1 MPFPISRRSQILALT
16 TTLCVI
22 VATIV
27 RAEAEWPD
35 VGGHAF
41 AGHAAL
47 ETTATPA
54 PADTPVLLD
63 SQHGQQWQSGGN
75 DILLMRGRCEVTQG
89 NVSARAPQMVVWRMP
104 GTGEDRQERVLVYL
118 EGNSTRS
125 AEIRSAD
132 GIERGRQLLLEL
144 TTTAGVRHTRSSS
157 LATLDGSQEPLF
169 RNATDFRRE
178 QRPERSDLELTQY
191 MLAQPPF
198 GGPSFGSDF
207 PQPVAGP
214 QRSVRISPR
223 YLGMDFVMRARV
235 SEDTTPPEFIITV
248 TRGVNIVVTNVPLQ
262 VEGRLVLTTIDLTAD
277 RAVIWT
283 DNPPANE
290 ALGGLSGFQLGPDSP
305 FQVYLEGNIVVR
317 QGLNEARASHAFYD
331 VNEQRGLLLNG
342 EIRTFIPELGG
353 DLRLRA
359 EQIRQNSETSFH
371 ARNAW
376 VSTSQ
381 LGRPGY
387 RIQASDIYLE
397 ERFDPRS
404 SRIDPATGQ
413 PTGGTPW
420 VTSTNNQFIV
430 EEFPLLYLPYL
441 SGPAEDPQIP
451 IRRLATGY
459 DGIFGLQVESVWSL
473 EALFGLDLP
482 QGVDWELQAD
492 LFSQRG
498 PGIGTRG
505 EYDLDSSFLGIPA
518 RHEGFG
524 QAYYINDGGEDNLG
538 LGRRNLTFPNDNR
551 GRATWRHRMQL
562 PQGTWIDAEL
572 GYVSDRNFLEQYYEP
587 EFDRDKDQETLVNLN
602 HQIDNLTGSV
612 LVRGRL
618 NDFEYQTEW
627 LPRGDLTILGEPLLG
642 GLATW
647 SSHSSIGYGRIGQ
660 ADAPYDPT
668 DPFQPLESPFTPLPM
683 FEDSAGLVAM
693 TRHELDMP
701 FNVGPVNVVPYLLGE
716 AAHWEEDVTQSQLSR
731 LYGSAGVRA
740 SLMFWKAMPHIQ
752 SSVLGLNGLAHK
764 MVFDLDYYYAQAS
777 EDLSSIPQYNEFD
790 DNAQERF
797 RERFPLLE
805 FGGALPIEL
814 DPRLYALR
822 SGAGRSVTAPYHELV
837 DDQHVLRLGWR
848 HRWQTKVGPPDRQRI
863 KDWMTLDLEASIFPD
878 ADRDNFGEDIGLLG
892 ARYSWAVGERTTLL
906 ANALY
911 DLFDNGQELWNIG
924 VLSQRSARGSLYL
937 GFRQVKVGTVDSQI
951 IAASYS
957 YRMSPKWVSTFGTS
971 FDVAEGIDR
980 GQSMTVTRI
989 GEYLLVHVGAGY
1001 DRSRNNF
1008 GFGISVEPRLG
1019 YSTSSTQLSS
1029 LLGIQ

>member
-1 MPFPISRRSQILALT
+1 MPFPTFRISPTLT
-16 TTLCVI
+16 LTAALCVI
-22 VATIV
+22 VLPAV
-27 RAEAEWPD
+27 RADDERPF
-35 VGGHAF
+35 VGGHVV
-41 AGHAAL
+41 AGHSPEAADAL
-47 ETTATPA
+47 QLAT
-54 PADTPVLLD
+54 DTPILLD
-63 SQHGQQWQSGGN
+63 SQHGQQWQAAGS

-89 NVSARAPQMVVWRMP
+89 SISAQAPQMVVWRLRSP
-104 GTGEDRQERVLVYL
+104 AGNRQERILVYL
-118 EGNSTRS
+118 EGTSARN
-125 AEIRSAD
+125 AEIRTTD

-144 TTTAGVRHTRSSS
+144 KSSAGVRHTRSTS

-169 RNATDFRRE
+169 RNATEYRRD

-191 MLAQPPF
+191 LMPQPTF
-198 GGPSFGSDF
+198 GGPGFGSEF
-207 PQPVAGP
+207 PAPIAGP

-235 SEDTTPPEFIITV
+235 SEETTPPEYIITV
-248 TRGVNIVVTNVPLQ
+248 TRGVNIVVSNVPLQ

-290 ALGGLSGFQLGPDSP
+290 ALGGLNAFQLGPNSP

-331 VNEQRGLLLNG
+331 VNEQRGLLLNA

-404 SRIDPATGQ
+404 SQIDPATGQ

-420 VTSTNNQFIV
+420 VTSTNNRFMI

-459 DGIFGLQVESVWSL
+459 DGIFGLQIESVWSL

-505 EYDLDSSFLGIPA
+505 EYDLDSSLLGIPA
-518 RHEGFG
+518 RHEGYG
-524 QAYYINDGGEDNLG
+524 QAYYINDGDRDNLG
-538 LGRRNLTFPNDNR
+538 LGRRNLMFPDDNR
-551 GRATWRHRMQL
+551 GRALLRHRMHL
-562 PQGTWIDAEL
+562 PQGTWIDAEV
-572 GYVSDRNFLEQYYEP
+572 GYVSDRNVLEQYYEP
-587 EFDRDKDQETLVNLN
+587 EFDREKDQETLISLN
-602 HQIDNLTGSV
+602 HQVDNLTGSA

-647 SSHSSIGYGRIGQ
+647 SSHSSVGYGRIRQ
-660 ADAPYDPT
+660 ADAP
-668 DPFQPLESPFTPLPM
+668 
-683 FEDSAGLVAM
+683 
-693 TRHELDMP
+693 
-701 FNVGPVNVVPYLLGE
+701 
-716 AAHWEEDVTQSQLSR
+716 
-731 LYGSAGVRA
+731 
-740 SLMFWKAMPHIQ
+740 
-752 SSVLGLNGLAHK
+752 
-764 MVFDLDYYYAQAS
+764 
-777 EDLSSIPQYNEFD
+777 
-790 DNAQERF
+790 
-797 RERFPLLE
+797 
-805 FGGALPIEL
+805 
-814 DPRLYALR
+814 
-822 SGAGRSVTAPYHELV
+822 
-837 DDQHVLRLGWR
+837 
-848 HRWQTKVGPPDRQRI
+848 
-863 KDWMTLDLEASIFPD
+863 
-878 ADRDNFGEDIGLLG
+878 
-892 ARYSWAVGERTTLL
+892 
-906 ANALY
+906 
-911 DLFDNGQELWNIG
+911 
-924 VLSQRSARGSLYL
+924 
-937 GFRQVKVGTVDSQI
+937 
-951 IAASYS
+951 
-957 YRMSPKWVSTFGTS
+957 
-971 FDVAEGIDR
+971 
-980 GQSMTVTRI
+980 
-989 GEYLLVHVGAGY
+989 
-1001 DRSRNNF
+1001 
-1008 GFGISVEPRLG
+1008 
-1019 YSTSSTQLSS
+1019 
-1029 LLGIQ
+1029 